1 MTTPN
6 KTVAADMQAQALIAE
21 IERQAAVQ
29 RQQLLDIAAREGD
42 DIRQRARIKAR
53 RQMHRAVDELRIT
66 ERQRTQQVRAELETA
81 ARAQASM
88 RQRELLA
95 AAWPRL
101 VDAIERRWHEPV
113 ARAQWIDEQIALAH
127 SRLPALGW
135 VLRHPASCDD
145 GQIAALRERLRAHG
159 LNDVTLQAEA
169 GQRAGLVIV
178 ADGARLDSTP
188 PALLA
193 DRARAEAALLAAFE
207 ALAPAQTAP

>member
-1 MTTPN
+1 MTTPGV
-6 KTVAADMQAQALIAE
+6 TVAADMQAQALIAE

-53 RQMHRAVDELRIT
+53 RQMHRAIDELRGA
-66 ERQRTQQVRAELETA
+66 ERQRHQQVRAELETA

-101 VDAIERRWHEPV
+101 VEAIERRWHEPV
-113 ARAQWIDEQIALAH
+113 ARAQWIDEQIALAR
-127 SRLPALGW
+127 SRLPTRGW
-135 VLRHPASCDD
+135 VLRHPASYDE
-145 GQIAALRERLRAHG
+145 GQIAALRERLRAQG
-159 LNDVTLQAEA
+159 VSDVTLQAEA
-169 GQRAGLVIV
+169 GQRAGLVIE

-193 DRARAEAALLAAFE
+193 DRARAEAALLAQFE
-207 ALAPAQTAP
+207 ALAPAQTAT